1 MAINGKLSAKKIII
15 CESLFIS
22 AGLMTIGLLLSKFL
36 GFLREVLIAKV
47 FGVSYLC
54 DAYLVAILFPI
65 SVMGAISQSMGVSL
79 IPLFSKKDFS
89 KYHLALF
96 INTFFSLFFSFLIA
110 LFPQG
115 IINIVGQGFPLN
127 VKETAKI
134 LLRNMAPAVFLI
146 GVSGFF
152 NAFSYVNKN
161 YFFPALSG
169 ILYNIGLIL
178 GITYLYRLFSLSGL
192 AFSVNLAS
200 FLYILLPL
208 AFFLKREKAVRDFK
222 EISQKEVFYFLKFLF
237 LNFLPYL
244 LVSSVSQINV
254 TIDRAIAS
262 FLEEGSISAL
272 NFAYKIVELPLGIFG
287 FAFATVLMPYFSEKF
302 YNGEKEQMIKQ
313 TNNFL
318 SLLSL
323 IILPITLAF
332 ILLNE
337 QIIRIV
343 YFRGAFNE
351 KALIMTKEALTFY
364 SLGLLAYCANLILIR
379 LFWSIG
385 EIKLP
390 IIISGA
396 SVLLNL
402 LLDLIL
408 AKFLSYKGLAL
419 ATSLSGIFRLLLFT
433 FSLSYHFQWR
443 LRLVNWKEIFNG
455 KYGG

>member
-1 MAINGKLSAKKIII
+1 
-15 CESLFIS
+15 
-22 AGLMTIGLLLSKFL
+22 
-36 GFLREVLIAKV
+36 
-47 FGVSYLC
+47 
-54 DAYLVAILFPI
+54 
-65 SVMGAISQSMGVSL
+65 
-79 IPLFSKKDFS
+79 
-89 KYHLALF
+89 
-96 INTFFSLFFSFLIA
+96 
-110 LFPQG
+110 
-115 IINIVGQGFPLN
+115 
-127 VKETAKI
+127 
-134 LLRNMAPAVFLI
+134 MAPAVFLI

>member
-1 MAINGKLSAKKIII
+1 MAINGKLNLKRFLI

-22 AGLMTIGLLLSKFL
+22 AGLMTMGLLLSKFL
-36 GFLREVLIAKV
+36 GFLREILIAKV

-65 SVMGAISQSMGVSL
+65 SIMGAVSQSMGVSL

-89 KYHLALF
+89 KYHLSLF
-96 INTFFSLFFSFLIA
+96 IISLLSLFFSFLVF
-110 LFPQG
+110 LFPQLV
-115 IINIVGQGFPLN
+115 INVIGQGFPIT
-127 VKETAKI
+127 VKEQAKI
-134 LLRNMAPAVFLI
+134 LLRNMAPAVFFI
-146 GVSGFF
+146 GISGFL

-169 ILYNIGLIL
+169 ILYNSGLIL
-178 GITYLYRLFSLSGL
+178 GIVYLYKLFSLSGL

-208 AFFLKREKAVRDFK
+208 TFFLKREKAIRNLNIAK
-222 EISQKEVFYFLKFLF
+222 EEALYFLKFLF
-237 LNFLPYL
+237 LSFLPYL

-254 TIDRAIAS
+254 AIDRAIAS

-272 NFAYKIVELPLGIFG
+272 NFAYKIIELPLGIFG

-313 TNNFL
+313 ANNFL
-318 SLLSL
+318 FFLSL

-337 QIIRIV
+337 EIIRIV

-351 KALIMTKEALTFY
+351 KALIMTKEALSFY

-379 LFWSIG
+379 LFWSMG

-390 IIISGA
+390 IIISTIA
-396 SVLLNL
+396 VLLNL
-402 LLDLIL
+402 ILDLIL

-419 ATSLSGIFRLLLFT
+419 ATSLSGIFRFLLFA
-433 FSLSYHFQWR
+433 FCLSYYFQFR

-455 KYGG
+455 KYDG